1 MRIAIMG
8 AGSLGTILGAYLT
21 KAGYDVTMV
30 DAYKEHVDALNKN
43 GAHIVGLVDFVQPV
57 KACVPEDMEGIY
69 DLIIYM
75 AKQTFNETA
84 IPQIAAH
91 IDESSTVCTCQ
102 NGIPEYAVAKVI
114 GAERVVGAPVGWGA
128 TFKGPGC
135 SALTTEEH
143 ANVFTVGSLAGPVN
157 DRVKTVQEVLSAF
170 CLANVTE
177 NLMGVRW
184 TKLIMNATYSALGTC
199 FGYTFGEVSDDNNAV
214 KLALR
219 IGKEI
224 IDVCAELGIT
234 LDEYEGFDFYT
245 AHKRGNAAT
254 NSASIQV
261 IRDIW
266 KGHESGEASML
277 QDLKRGKK
285 CEVMQICG
293 VVAEEG
299 RKVGIPTPVTDRCIE
314 VITRI
319 ESGELKYCSENM
331 RFFEEFLARV
341 ETL

>member
-8 AGSLGTILGAYLT
+8 TGSLGTILGAYLT
-21 KAGYDVTMV
+21 KSGYDVMLV
-30 DAYKEHVDALNKN
+30 DAYREHVDALNSS
-43 GAHIVGLVDFVQPV
+43 GAHIVGTVDFVQPV
-57 KACVPEDMEGIY
+57 KARVPEDMEGIY
-69 DLIIYM
+69 DLVIYM

-91 IDESSTVCTCQ
+91 IDENSTVCTCQ

-114 GAERVVGAPVGWGA
+114 GKERVVGAPVGWGA

-143 ANVFTVGSLAGPVN
+143 ANVFTVGSLEGPVN
-157 DRVKTVQEVLSAF
+157 DRVKMVQEVLSAF
-170 CLANVTE
+170 CLANVTD

-199 FGYTFGEVSDDNNAV
+199 FGYTFGEVSDDDKAV

-234 LDEYEGFDFYT
+234 LEEYEGFDFYK
-245 AHKRGNAAT
+245 AHKRGNAKT
-254 NSASIQV
+254 NSESIQV
-261 IRDIW
+261 IRNLW
-266 KGHESGEASML
+266 KGHEPGEASML

-285 CEVMQICG
+285 CEVQQICG
-293 VVAEEG
+293 VVAAEG
-299 RKVGIPTPVTDRCIE
+299 RNVGIPTPVTDKCIE
-314 VITRI
+314 VITKI
-319 ESGELKYCSENM
+319 QDGELTYCADNM
-331 RFFEEFLARV
+331 KFFEEYLVNV

>member
-8 AGSLGTILGAYLT
+8 TGSLGTILAAYLT
-21 KAGYDVTMV
+21 KAGYDVTAV
-30 DAYKEHVDALNKN
+30 DAYKEHVDALNTT
-43 GAHIVGLVDFVQPV
+43 GAHIVGTVDFVQPV
-57 KACVPEDMEGIY
+57 KACLPEEMEGNY

-91 IDESSTVCTCQ
+91 LDENSTVCTCQ

-114 GAERVVGAPVGWGA
+114 GSERVVGAPVGWGA

-135 SALTTEEH
+135 SALTTEDH
-143 ANVFTVGSLAGPVN
+143 ANVFTVGSLDGAVN
-157 DRVKTVQEVLSAF
+157 DRVKMVQEVLSAF
-170 CLANVTE
+170 CPANVTD
-177 NLMGVRW
+177 NLLGVRW

-199 FGYTFGEVSDDNNAV
+199 FGYTFGEVSDDDNAV

-234 LDEYEGFDFYT
+234 LEEYEGFNFYD
-245 AHKRGNAAT
+245 AHKRGNAKT

-261 IRDIW
+261 IRNIW
-266 KGHESGEASML
+266 KGHEPGEASML

-285 CEVMQICG
+285 CEVQQICG

-314 VITRI
+314 VITKI
-319 ESGELKYCSENM
+319 ENAELKYCADNM
-331 RFFEEFLARV
+331 KYFEEFLANV
-341 ETL
+341 KTV